1 MLSFLVIPRLTIMDI
16 PEWPAGE
23 GPRIL
28 TLIGND
34 ITVDIRSRK
43 TAASLSRSGFSVIAM
58 GVTSSKQAA
67 SIESHHGAFL
77 CRYPITEEFKSIPFI
92 FRFSNESI
100 KYLINC
106 LVSYTGNQIKRA
118 RIHRTETDES
128 SIKAIFGK
136 YKSRTGMI
144 FLKTKRKILLG
155 SLWFVSRRFS
165 RITWRRSWK
174 WVLPEMHRYEKSLGP
189 VIDQLKPDLIH
200 VHDIFHLGLAARAIQ
215 RASQNGRNIKLV
227 YDIHEYIPGLPIGI
241 RKRCGYED
249 LENEYAHMADALVTV
264 SPGLKALTEKRF
276 SVPVTIV
283 LNAPDLIS
291 ATTTKPLREI
301 VNISSR
307 ETLMVYVGGIAPH
320 RGAEL
325 ILKTMKDLNESIHL
339 VFVSASMTGYIATL
353 KDRSIEMGIDDRVH
367 FAPFVEPEAVV
378 SYISSADLSLI
389 PLSREIENY
398 EVALPNKLFQS
409 IHAGVP
415 VVVSN
420 NPDMER
426 FVKQSGIG
434 EVFLGGDSLS
444 MSEAISKVVNDPATY
459 AVAIKDENLLSKTSW
474 EHQIGLLLETYENL
488 GIATHD

>member
-1 MLSFLVIPRLTIMDI
+1 MIPRLSNMDI
-16 PEWPAGE
+16 PEWPAIE

-43 TAASLSRSGFSVIAM
+43 TAASLARSGFSVIAM
-58 GVTSSKQAA
+58 GIASSKQAA
-67 SIESHHGAFL
+67 SIENHHGAFL
-77 CRYPITEEFKSIPFI
+77 CRYPIIEKFSAIPFI
-92 FRFSNESI
+92 FRFSKESI

-106 LVSYTGNQIKRA
+106 LVFHTGQQIKEA
-118 RIHRTETDES
+118 RIRQPENPDNS
-128 SIKAIFGK
+128 LKSIFEKCINK
-136 YKSRTGMI
+136 TGMI
-144 FLKTKRKILLG
+144 FLKTKRKILVG
-155 SLWFVSRRFS
+155 SLWFLSH
-165 RITWRRSWK
+165 RIYPISWRSSWK
-174 WVLPEMHRYEKSLGP
+174 RVLPEMHRYEKSLSP

-200 VHDIFHLGLAARAIQ
+200 VHDIFHLGLAARAVQ
-215 RASQNGRNIKLV
+215 RASQDGRNIKLV
-227 YDIHEYIPGLPIGI
+227 YDIHEYIPGLPIEI
-241 RKRCGYED
+241 RKRSGYED

-276 SVPVTIV
+276 SAPVTIV

-301 VNISSR
+301 VNISP
-307 ETLMVYVGGIAPH
+307 EQILMVYVGGIAPH

-325 ILKTMKDLNESIHL
+325 ILETMKGLRESIHL
-339 VFVSASMTGYIATL
+339 VFVSASMSGYIATL
-353 KDRSIEMGIDDRVH
+353 KDRSIELGIDKRVH

-426 FVKQSGIG
+426 FVKESGIG

-444 MSEAISKVVNDPATY
+444 MSEAISKVVNDPTTY
-459 AVAIKDENLLSKTSW
+459 HLAVKDEGLLSKTSW
-474 EHQIGLLLETYENL
+474 EHQISLLIKTYGNL
-488 GIATHD
+488 GILTHD